1 MADSQTNV
9 ALNIGSQRI
18 SMAVFEVSKHGGLV
32 LKAYDSES
40 IVADPSLE
48 ASRIS
53 QTRVAVG
60 DLAQRLRIGKSKVR
74 YAISGQAVFTRFV
87 KLPPLQEDNIEQL
100 VTFEAQQH
108 VPFPLAEV
116 VWDYELIEGGAEKE
130 VVIVA
135 IKGDALDEI
144 NGAVNDCGLGTAE
157 VDVAPMALYNAFRAS
172 YGKPDETVLLSDIG
186 AKTSNLL
193 YIEGKRFFTRSIA
206 IGGVSISAAI
216 AKEYG
221 IPFLEAEHQKVSNGL
236 VALGG
241 GHTEQMDEAVAS
253 LAMVIRNALSRLPAE
268 IARTTN
274 YYRSQ
279 HAGSAPRRVLLA
291 GGGANLPYTLE
302 FFQEKLNLPVEY
314 FNPVRN
320 LSIGKGIDASIVQR
334 EGHLMG
340 ELVGLGLRGIGKS
353 EINIDLVPQVVEQ
366 ARAADLRRPWFIG
379 TAAALLVGMGIWA
392 SCQYLAASSAKEK
405 TAAMEKQ
412 LKDHEPWK
420 SRVDKLLSTEASLRQ
435 VANGYARAEADH
447 VFWLDVLNDLGE
459 SFASDAVWL
468 TDLEPINGYDPL
480 IAIGLKTEVT
490 KGLNGQSVIRPE
502 FYGTS
507 YGSSSLADFQADS
520 AAQVRKPENPRVP
533 GAATGV
539 TANAIRIRGYWREN
553 PDSQNVVS
561 KLLKKLQENSEIRK
575 KAEDQGKPDE
585 KGRYTVFNFRIKD
598 PKDSKQTIDL
608 LDGKYLGKILNIR
621 PASTAVNG
629 ELAQPFDITLPL
641 AREVSVR

>member
-1 MADSQTNV
+1 MADTQTNV

-40 IVADPSLE
+40 IVADPALE

-60 DLAQRLRIGKSKVR
+60 DLAQRLKVGKIKAR

-144 NGAVNDCGLGTAE
+144 NGAVNDSGLGTAE
-157 VDVAPMALYNAFRAS
+157 VDVAPMALYNSFRAA
-172 YGKPDETVLLSDIG
+172 YGNPEETVLLIDIG

-206 IGGVSISAAI
+206 IGGSSITAAI
-216 AKEYG
+216 AKEYN

-253 LAMVIRNALSRLPAE
+253 LAMVIRNARSRLPAE
-268 IARTTN
+268 FARTTN

-314 FNPVRN
+314 FNPVRT
-320 LSIGKGIDASIVQR
+320 LSIGKSVDASVVQR

-340 ELVGLGLRGIGKS
+340 ELIGLGLRGIGKS
-353 EINIDLVPQVVEQ
+353 EINIDLVPLVVEQ
-366 ARAADLRRPWFIG
+366 ARAADLRRPWFYG
-379 TAAALLVGMGIWA
+379 TAAALLIGMGGWA
-392 SCQYLAASSAKEK
+392 AMQKVAASAASDK
-405 TAAMEKQ
+405 TAQMEEMRDG
-412 LKDHEPWK
+412 LAPLA
-420 SRVDKLLSTEASLRQ
+420 SRVQELLKKESTLRQ
-435 VANGYARAEADH
+435 IAGGYTGAESDQ
-447 VFWLDVLNDLGE
+447 VFWLDTIAELRGA
-459 SFASDAVWL
+459 FASDAVWL
-468 TDLEPINGYDPL
+468 TDMSPIHGFDPL
-480 IAIGLKTEVT
+480 IAVGPKTEAT
-490 KGLNGQSVIRPE
+490 KGPNGLAVVRAE
-502 FYGTS
+502 FFSAPYGTS
-507 YGSSSLADFQADS
+507 SLAEFQADP
-520 AAQVRKPENPRVP
+520 AAQARAAAAPRAPV
-533 GAATGV
+533 AHTGV
-539 TANAIRIRGYWREN
+539 TANAIRIRGFWREN
-553 PDSQNVVS
+553 PKSQNVVS
-561 KLLKKLQENSEIRK
+561 EQLKSLR
-575 KAEDQGKPDE
+575 E
-585 KGRYTVFNFRIKD
+585 KSVAFTFSIKNPKD
-598 PKDSKQTIDL
+598 PKRPIDL
-608 LDGKYLGKILNIR
+608 LDDQNLGKILFITTVSNK
-621 PASTAVNG
+621 NG
-629 ELAQPFDITLPL
+629 ELAQAFDVTLPL
-641 AREVSVR
+641 SREITIK